1 MALIQFTR
9 NYRDL
14 STDAGFQF
22 EFYCDRCGNGY
33 QTEFQASTLGTV
45 TNALDAANNLF
56 GGVLGKAANVAR
68 NVRSAGW
75 EKAHDK
81 AFAEAVD
88 EAKPHFHKCK
98 RCGKWVD
105 DDCWNNQRSL
115 CKECAPDIQE
125 EMSSIQVQAVV
136 RDAQEKAN
144 TVDYVSAD
152 KFNQTIIATCPH
164 CGAKAGGGKFCQECG
179 KPLTTDKFCT
189 NCSAKI
195 EAGAKFCAECGTKQ

>member
-14 STDAGFQF
+14 STDTGFQF

-33 QTEFQASTLGTV
+33 QTEFQASVLGTA
-45 TNALDAANNLF
+45 TNVLDAANNLF

-68 NVRSAGW
+68 GVRSAGW

-81 AFAEAVD
+81 AFAEAVE

-105 DDCWNNQRSL
+105 DDCWNIQRNF
-115 CKECAPDIQE
+115 CKECAPDLQD
-125 EMSSIQVQAVV
+125 EMSTIQVQAAI
-136 RDAQEKAN
+136 RDAQEKADQ
-144 TVDYVSAD
+144 VDYVTAD
-152 KFNQTIIATCPH
+152 KFKKDIITTCPH
-164 CGAKAGGGKFCQECG
+164 CGAKSGGGKFCQECG
-179 KPLTTDKFCT
+179 KPLAVEKFCT
-189 NCSAKI
+189 NCSAKM
-195 EAGAKFCAECGTKQ
+195 ELGAKFCAECGTKQ

>member
-45 TNALDAANNLF
+45 TNALDAASNLF

-68 NVRSAGW
+68 EVRSAGW

-81 AFAEAVD
+81 AFADSGGRSQAAFPQMQTLWQMGGWRLLEHATQSL
-88 EAKPHFHKCK
+88 
-98 RCGKWVD
+98 
-105 DDCWNNQRSL
+105 QRMRARS
-115 CKECAPDIQE
+115 
-125 EMSSIQVQAVV
+125 
-136 RDAQEKAN
+136 
-144 TVDYVSAD
+144 
-152 KFNQTIIATCPH
+152 
-164 CGAKAGGGKFCQECG
+164 AGG
-179 KPLTTDKFCT
+179 
-189 NCSAKI
+189 NVIHSSA
-195 EAGAKFCAECGTKQ
+195 GRGQRCA